1 MSTITLHEKYAALR
15 EAANRMASGFAALLV
30 AIEKDPDIAADVCR
44 VFEAY
49 ACGVLDEH
57 PRHQEGGDA

>member
-1 MSTITLHEKYAALR
+1 MSTITLEEKYAALR
-15 EAANRMASGFAALLV
+15 EEVGRMASGFAALLV

-44 VFEAY
+44 VFEVY

-57 PRHQEGGDA
+57 PMQHKGGEA

>member
-1 MSTITLHEKYAALR
+1 MSAITLEEKYAALR
-15 EAANRMASGFAALLV
+15 EEVSRMASGFAALLV

-44 VFEAY
+44 VFEVY

-57 PRHQEGGDA
+57 PRHQEGGAS